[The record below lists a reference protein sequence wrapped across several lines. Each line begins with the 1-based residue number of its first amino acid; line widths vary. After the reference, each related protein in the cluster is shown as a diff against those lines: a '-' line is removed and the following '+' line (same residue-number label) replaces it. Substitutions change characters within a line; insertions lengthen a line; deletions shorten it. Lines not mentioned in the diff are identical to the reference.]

1 MDIVQMVD
9 NTMQWITCYPMDIKC
24 SDSVLCYPSD
34 KDLSIGIMHYLL
46 LEQWWPEMHGEP
58 QHSKL

>member
-9 NTMQWITCYPMDIKC
+9 NTMQWITCYPMDKC

-46 LEQWWPEMHGEP
+46 LEQWWPERHGEP